1 MDDIRENEEERSWD
15 KELIKRIE
23 EKCEIEDEIANMDV
37 RSVDYEEFRF
47 LYRNRNTLQAF
58 INVMRNASNKFNS

>member
-15 KELIKRIE
+15 KELIKKIE
-23 EKCEIEDEIANMDV
+23 EKCEIEEEIANMDV

-47 LYRNRNTLQAF
+47 LYRNRNTLQSF
-58 INVMRNASNKFNS
+58 INVMRNASNNFNS

>member
-1 MDDIRENEEERSWD
+1 MDDIREKEEERGWD